1 MSSRAAARARKN
13 GVALKPPPAS
23 GSGALRLAPLLAL
36 IPFALALA
44 VYLVASHLRI
54 EENPQD
60 KLLPSLTRM
69 AEAFDRMAF
78 TPDPQSGEYLLW
90 VDTWASL
97 QRIGIGVGVA
107 ALAGLLMGL
116 NMGLLPRFKAVFGN
130 FITFLSM
137 VPPLAVL
144 PILFISLGV
153 DELAKVTLIF
163 LGIFPVIARDIL
175 LAVEKIPRQQIT
187 KAITLGA
194 SRFAIIYRIVLP
206 QVMPRLIDNLRLS
219 LGAAWLFLIAAEA
232 IASTEGLGY
241 RIFLVRRYLAM
252 DVILPYVL
260 WIILLGF
267 LLDWLLRL
275 LVATR
280 YRWYLASQE

>member
-1 MSSRAAARARKN
+1 M
-13 GVALKPPPAS
+13 ALKPPPS
-23 GSGALRLAPLLAL
+23 PPPRSGASRLAPLLAL
-36 IPFALALA
+36 VPFALALA
-44 VYLVASHLRI
+44 AYLVASHLRL

-60 KLLPSLTRM
+60 KLLPSLMKM

-97 QRIGIGVGVA
+97 RRIGVGVGVA
-107 ALAGLLMGL
+107 AIAGLLMGL
-116 NMGLLPRFKAVFGN
+116 NMGLLPRFKAVFAN
-130 FITFLSM
+130 FVIFLSM

-153 DELAKVTLIF
+153 DELAKVTLIV
-163 LGIFPVIARDIL
+163 LGIFPLIARDIL
-175 LAVEKIPRQQIT
+175 LTVEKIPRQQIT

-241 RIFLVRRYLAM
+241 RIFLVRRYLAV

-275 LVATR
+275 LVAMR
-280 YRWYLASQE
+280 YRWYLGSEA